1 MSSRLLVINMPAD
14 VLSTGEH
21 FALEVRG
28 DSMTEA
34 GILDGDIALIKK
46 TDGADTGIADLRF
59 HGRLKDAFADCGGP

>member
-28 DSMTEA
+28 DSMIEA
-34 GILDGDIALIKK
+34 GILDGDIALIK
-46 TDGADTGIADLRF
+46 
-59 HGRLKDAFADCGGP
+59 